1 LGLTKSD
8 SIPTVSRIRALA
20 GAALRSRRL
29 IIMAASGGVLIFAP
43 LAYGARYHPW
53 AYYAVGLWVT
63 FLSLTVL
70 LAGLYELWA
79 EPGTVS
85 WPYPPVWWVGVG
97 LILLITL
104 QVVSLPQAWVR
115 WLSPHAWE
123 LRALGNGFGLREVI
137 PFSLNPSGSVL
148 VGLKLW
154 PALVLFFILVYTV
167 NTRRQIQGMV
177 GLILSVALFEVLYG
191 FWHFHSHLIWGW
203 PNPYTGIRLCGTF
216 TNSDHLAIFLAMA
229 ILLGYGLFLCLRKDA
244 PRRTGNYS
252 GWERLKRL
260 SRSENL
266 EPQSRR
272 FLLLFLLFLLAVGL
286 IFTGS
291 RAGMVS
297 LVLGFALMAL
307 LIRTQR
313 WPRGHIFIMIAFMV
327 AALIYSLSLGSI
339 AVLSRFRNL
348 ADPGRYQAIKAS
360 LAIFRQYPLLGS
372 GLGTFGDMFYRY
384 EPANFGG
391 TYFIHTHN
399 DWLQLLAETGIIGF
413 SLVTA
418 AWLAL
423 LANLAQKWRQSRSV
437 FAQGLALGG
446 IAALGAGIFDA
457 LVEFPF
463 QIPACS
469 LLFASIAALVYLAA
483 SSPHK
488 GVDYFSYPTI
498 KLFGNRRKV
507 ACLAML
513 CLVAIQLAF
522 GFRVCYNWLAEA
534 AAPMEF
540 NPTRPPPKL
549 EVQDFRQALAY
560 NPTNSKYY
568 WGLAEALEKDSNKH
582 EALLEA
588 EESLKLA
595 VFWSPANWGYRLK
608 LADFYLR
615 HYEDAPGRE
624 ILGALQELAAAV
636 RLFPESALLNFRLAS
651 VLGWAEN
658 YYPRLV
664 PVFLQGCQAH
674 YLEKAGRLEPKLS
687 N

>member
-1 LGLTKSD
+1 M
-8 SIPTVSRIRALA
+8 
-20 GAALRSRRL
+20 RSWRP
-29 IIMAASGGVLIFAP
+29 IILAASGGVLIFAP

-53 AYYAVGLWVT
+53 AYYGVGLWVT

-70 LAGLYELWA
+70 LAGLYELWTK
-79 EPGTVS
+79 PGTVR
-85 WPYPPVWWVGVG
+85 WPYPPLWWLGVG

-115 WLSPHAWE
+115 WLSPHAWG
-123 LRALGNGFGLREVI
+123 LRALGNGFGLQGVI
-137 PFSLNPSGSVL
+137 PFSLNPSGSVV

-177 GLILSVALFEVLYG
+177 ELILSVALFEVLYG
-191 FWHFHSHLIWGW
+191 FWHFRSHLIWGW
-203 PNPYTGIRLCGTF
+203 ANPYTSDRLCGTF

-229 ILLGYGLFLCLRKDA
+229 ILLGYGLFLSQRKDA
-244 PRRTGNYS
+244 PRIIGNYY
-252 GWERLKRL
+252 GWERLKRV
-260 SRSENL
+260 SRWENL

-286 IFTGS
+286 IFTRS
-291 RAGMVS
+291 RAGLVS

-307 LIRTQR
+307 LIRSQR
-313 WPRGHIFIMIAFMV
+313 WPRGHIFIIIAFMA
-327 AALIYSLSLGSI
+327 AALIYSWFLGSI

-348 ADPGRYQAIKAS
+348 ADPMRYQAFKAS
-360 LAIFRQYPLLGS
+360 LAIFRQYPLLGA
-372 GLGTFGDMFYRY
+372 GPGTFGDMFYRY
-384 EPANFGG
+384 EPANFNGV
-391 TYFIHTHN
+391 YFAYTHS

-413 SLVTA
+413 SLVAA

-423 LANLAQKWRQSRSV
+423 LASLVQKWRQRRNV

-446 IAALGAGIFDA
+446 IGALGAGVFDA

-463 QIPACS
+463 HIPACS

-483 SSPHK
+483 SSPRK

-498 KLFGNRRKV
+498 KLFGNRRKI

-513 CLVAIQLAF
+513 VLVGIQLAF
-522 GFRVCYNWLAEA
+522 GFRVCYNWLAET

-540 NPTRPPPKL
+540 NPIRTPPKL
-549 EVQDFRQALAY
+549 EVHDFRQALAY
-560 NPTNSKYY
+560 NPANSKYY
-568 WGLAEALEKDSNKH
+568 MGLAEALEKDSNNH
-582 EALLEA
+582 EALLVA

-615 HYEDAPGRE
+615 HYEEAPGRE
-624 ILGALQELAAAV
+624 IPGALQELAAAV
-636 RLFPESALLNFRLAS
+636 RLFPESALLNFRLAT

-664 PVFLQGCQAH
+664 PAFLQGCRTP
-674 YLEKAGRLEPKLS
+674 YLEKAVRLEPKLS
-687 N
+687 K